1 MLVQFS
7 LEAIRSAA
15 GAALP
20 AYLATY
26 AAAWQSRQICP
37 ACAPNISL
45 SCPAC
50 PAVHCHGEG
59 NSTWSRAEPCLE
71 LPAGPGLGFQ
81 VAALLALVVGVVGF
95 ACGCRLGA
103 SLSRRFR
110 PRGPEGTRRVAEAP
124 RGAAEPQKSLQAPA
138 PEKAASRQL
147 AGPSQYQ
154 KVEPAS
160 PAAADAVWKPR
171 AGRR

>member
-15 GAALP
+15 SSALP
-20 AYLATY
+20 AYLGTY

-37 ACAPNISL
+37 ACSPNISF

-50 PAVHCHGEG
+50 PAVHCHCGG
-59 NSTWSRAEPCLE
+59 NSTWNRAEPCLE
-71 LPAGPGLGFQ
+71 VPAGPGLGLQ
-81 VAALLALVVGVVGF
+81 VTLLFGLVVGVIGF
-95 ACGCRLGA
+95 AFGCCLGA

-110 PRGPEGTRRVAEAP
+110 PRGREDTLRAVEAST
-124 RGAAEPQKSLQAPA
+124 GAAVPRKLPPAPV

-147 AGPSQYQ
+147 ALPSESQR
-154 KVEPAS
+154 VG
-160 PAAADAVWKPR
+160 PAAPALEDAVWKPR
-171 AGRR
+171 ARR